1 MKVNGH
7 DNDDDITNS
16 EIFIRHRA
24 REISHMYI
32 YYMYSHYKPIERS
45 IHNKG
50 NGSSEMILKA
60 LNSGLCF
67 FFILPCCV
75 SLLAN
80 IY

>member
-1 MKVNGH
+1 MMMMMILLILKSSSG
-7 DNDDDITNS
+7 I
-16 EIFIRHRA
+16 ELGR
-24 REISHMYI
+24 SHIYI
-32 YYMYSHYKPIERS
+32 YYMMYSHYKPIERS

-50 NGSSEMILKA
+50 NGNSEMILKA

-67 FFILPCCV
+67 FFFILPCCV